1 MGDGIFNPRE
11 KNIKIQKKNILQMEY
26 KFQQKQKQ
34 SIKIKK
40 KNIITGNKVFARKMN
55 RVYLS
60 LKTPYNWDSY
70 ITALGFNSL
79 YGKEIV
85 TMSVRRQ

>member
-1 MGDGIFNPRE
+1 M
-11 KNIKIQKKNILQMEY
+11 KKN
-26 KFQQKQKQ
+26 
-34 SIKIKK
+34 
-40 KNIITGNKVFARKMN
+40 NIITGNKVFARKMN